1 MINLRLVQTMGGA
14 VSAGKNNEEL
24 VNNLC
29 YEDYIQTPDVE
40 KVFRVVD
47 RGDYMTFR
55 EDDDRYMEVSIL
67 QSGVL
72 RQLFIMM
79 HKLFTS

>member
-1 MINLRLVQTMGGA
+1 MGGA